1 VTPEGMIQAAA
12 AGIANR
18 IGDTIPPDVGFVV
31 VLFQRGAQAPH
42 VGTNVEHGLA
52 LRMIEKTREAVV
64 RDASALQTP
73 EQRPPWERPS

>member
-1 VTPEGMIQAAA
+1 MTPEGLIQAAA
-12 AGIANR
+12 AGIANK
-18 IGDTIPPDVGFVV
+18 IGDSLPPDVGFVV

-64 RDASALQTP
+64 RDASTLQAP
-73 EQRPPWERPS
+73 AERPAWERPS